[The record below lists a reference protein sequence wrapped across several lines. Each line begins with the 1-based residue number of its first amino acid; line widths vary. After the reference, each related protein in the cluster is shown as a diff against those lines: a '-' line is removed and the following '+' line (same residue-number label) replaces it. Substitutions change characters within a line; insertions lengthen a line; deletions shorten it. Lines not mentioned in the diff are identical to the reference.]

1 MQINVSQLLQEP
13 VGSTREYE
21 VDVVDEIID
30 DGKEYHVHGQCQLM
44 RTQRSILVKCAL
56 DAEVELTCNRCLSR
70 FRHPLKIKFE
80 EEYLPT
86 VDIHSGAPLP
96 ASEETSAFTIDEQHT
111 LDLTEAI
118 RQYSLMA
125 VPMKALCDEDC
136 AGLCQKCGQNLNEG
150 KCDCPAEDIDPR
162 WAKLTELK

>member
-13 VGSTREYE
+13 IGSTRNY
-21 VDVVDEIID
+21 DINAAAEIIG
-30 DGKEYHVHGQCQLM
+30 DGREYNVQGKCHLL
-44 RTQRSILVKCAL
+44 RIQRSILVSCTL
-56 DAEVELTCNRCLSR
+56 SSEVELNCSRCLSR

-86 VDIHSGAPLP
+86 IDIHSGSPLP
-96 ASEETSAFTIDEQHT
+96 LTEEASAFTIDEQHNI
-111 LDLTEAI
+111 DLTDAI

-136 AGLCQKCGQNLNEG
+136 AGLCQKCGQNLNQG

-162 WAKLTELK
+162 WEKLSKLK